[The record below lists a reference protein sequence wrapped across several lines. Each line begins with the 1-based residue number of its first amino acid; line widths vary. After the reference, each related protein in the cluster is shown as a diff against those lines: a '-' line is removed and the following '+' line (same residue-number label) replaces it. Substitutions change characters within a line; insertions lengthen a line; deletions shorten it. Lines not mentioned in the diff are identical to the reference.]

1 MDQFKVLLFSH
12 HLFAICVVYGGSVGD
27 KFGED
32 DEGPRLSAALGR
44 AAIFCKYTEAVGF
57 QHHWRV
63 YTSLRKNHSCCQF

>member
-1 MDQFKVLLFSH
+1 M
-12 HLFAICVVYGGSVGD
+12 GD

-57 QHHWRV
+57 QHHWK
-63 YTSLRKNHSCCQF
+63 SLQVCGRIIVVVSFNIDAIKELHQQSM

>member
-1 MDQFKVLLFSH
+1 M
-12 HLFAICVVYGGSVGD
+12 GD

-57 QHHWRV
+57 QHHWQ
-63 YTSLRKNHSCCQF
+63 SLLVCGIIVFMTLLFNMDAIKELNQ